1 MPYYKSKML
10 LLKLHQVILSFPC
23 LCSTKKKTTFVLVL
37 LLAEPLSHHSH
48 DEWRCAQSNAN
59 SNRCKYFMD
68 CISDHERAGAGACFA
83 GECRI
88 PPSEALQQG
97 HHVYSASFWGFLSPP

>member
-1 MPYYKSKML
+1 MMQYK
-10 LLKLHQVILSFPC
+10 LKKCLSVTSSCIQLSVSQKQLP
-23 LCSTKKKTTFVLVL
+23 SNL
-37 LLAEPLSHHSH
+37 LLAKPLSHHSH
-48 DEWRCAQSNAN
+48 DKWRCAQSYAN

-88 PPSEALQQG
+88 TPSEAFQQG